1 MCKSEN
7 ASGYWFIFI
16 EEQLLLQQKEE
27 KLSIPFGVEPPLSVS
42 SFQEVT
48 MYDGR
53 RCFAAESSAIELPE
67 GFVTVPLRKSF
78 MMIESSLY
86 EMAGKSFQILFWD
99 KHSQF
104 CPVCGAKTQ
113 QLLPIMKVCPNCH
126 FELYPTVSTAILVLI
141 RKEDSILLVHS
152 RNFKGNFY
160 GLVSGF
166 LEAGESLEQC
176 VIREVMEETSLTIK
190 NLTYFGNQT
199 WPYPNNL
206 MVGFIADYESGI
218 IRLQD
223 EELSAGEFFT
233 LSSLPEIPTKPSL
246 ARRMI
251 DWWIGQQR

>member
-1 MCKSEN
+1 MNKSEN
-7 ASGYWFIFI
+7 ASCYWFIFI
-16 EEQLLLQQKEE
+16 GEQLLLQQKEE
-27 KLSIPFGVEPPLSVS
+27 NLSVPFGAEPPLPVLTL
-42 SFQEVT
+42 QKVT

-53 RCFAAESSAIELPE
+53 QCFAAESSVVELPE
-67 GFVTVPLRKSF
+67 GFITVPLRKSF
-78 MMIESSLY
+78 LMIESSLY

-104 CPVCGAKTQ
+104 CPVCGTKTQ

-141 RKEDSILLVHS
+141 RKGNSILLVHS

-176 VIREVMEETSLTIK
+176 VTREVMEETSLTIK

-206 MVGFIADYESGI
+206 MVGFIADYESGTI
-218 IRLQD
+218 KLQED
-223 EELSAGEFFT
+223 ELSAGEFFT
-233 LSSLPEIPTKPSL
+233 LSKLPEIPTKPSL
-246 ARRMI
+246 ARSMI
-251 DWWIGQQR
+251 DWWIEHHH